1 MSREGQGD
9 PLHTH
14 TPPSTTLLNA
24 QPAHSQE
31 ETDDPE
37 SGGEETETRETG
49 TGPGTE
55 DRGGGGGPGEQA
67 GGDGAETGATSEG
80 TSPDEERTGNT
91 PTNGEEE
98 RREEGEEIRE
108 DAGKNGEEIYCT
120 PAVADSSKEGR
131 ACVPSSENA
140 GQDTPPP
147 PPDQSAKDS
156 SESRHTGRVE
166 NGTEDDSE
174 GHEEDEG
181 CDEEPAQEHLDAF
194 SSTFE
199 LSVEEADVE
208 VEQEA
213 VNQDSFSSAFER
225 IVEQDQRDVERVAE
239 EEEEEEEEEEDCEEE
254 CDRTKESQDG
264 FSSTFER
271 IVESELLRGGTCYSS
286 LDSLDVLSLTDETD
300 SCVSFE
306 APLTPLIQQRAL
318 VGPEPPEV
326 ELETVQE
333 GTETQEGEG
342 EPAMDTGKESS
353 SDGAGS
359 GSPLWTSIPGSRSEN
374 VLSHP
379 SQWTIPN
386 GFHNDRSGNGE
397 KPGILP
403 SSVSDTS
410 FTDGLCDSDSELGSL
425 ETLERGSTDTLT
437 NGCRADADA
446 AKRLAKRL
454 FYLEGFKRCDV
465 ARHLGKNNEFSQ
477 MVASEYLSFFDFT
490 GLPLDR
496 ALRNFLKAFPLM
508 GETQERERV
517 LVHFSKRFCRCNPD
531 APTSEDGAHTLT
543 CALMLL
549 NTDLHGHNI
558 GKKMSCPQFISNL
571 DSLNDGQDFPKELL
585 KVLYNSIKNEKLEW
599 AIEEEE
605 LRKSLSELV
614 EDQCDAVG
622 KRVVRVTD
630 GSNPFIAI
638 PLLLNAA
645 TYKHGILTRKSHA
658 DMDGK
663 RTPRGRRGWKKFYA
677 VLKGMILY
685 LQKDEYKPDA
695 DLSEV
700 DLKNAVR
707 VHHALAIRACD
718 YSKRPNV
725 LKLKTSDWRVFL
737 FQAPSEEEM
746 MSWIFRIN
754 LVSALFSA
762 PAFPAAIGSMKKF
775 CRPLLPSSMT
785 RLSQEEQLKCHESKL
800 KQIVLEVEE
809 HKRNPPELTPKSK
822 ETEEYRL
829 KEHYLTYEKSRYET
843 YISLLQAKLSA
854 GTDDLDKLEA
864 STFSSEGR
872 DGPLRKTQSSPS
884 IGQAHG
890 LNGRAGHKHAPDN
903 RS

>member
-1 MSREGQGD
+1 MSQEGQGD
-9 PLHTH
+9 PLHAD
-14 TPPSTTLLNA
+14 TPPPEMLA
-24 QPAHSQE
+24 QAQE
-31 ETDDPE
+31 KAEIP
-37 SGGEETETRETG
+37 ETG
-49 TGPGTE
+49 DVEQVKMENDVKGVNGSECECEAEEQVNGDDGEMEADSE
-55 DRGGGGGPGEQA
+55 DARPEEEHN
-67 GGDGAETGATSEG
+67 GDVLANGDVEG
-80 TSPDEERTGNT
+80 ERT
-91 PTNGEEE
+91 EEE
-98 RREEGEEIRE
+98 QIAE
-108 DAGKNGEEIYCT
+108 DSKKNG
-120 PAVADSSKEGR
+120 DSESCCLQAESDHSIGDS
-131 ACVPSSENA
+131 ANVPSSEC
-140 GQDTPPP
+140 GGLGVPPP
-147 PPDQSAKDS
+147 PSDQPSEDSAEPQDPV
-156 SESRHTGRVE
+156 RVQ
-166 NGTEDDSE
+166 NGTGEDSE
-174 GHEEDEG
+174 GQEEDEG
-181 CDEEPAQEHLDAF
+181 CDEEPARGNVDKF

-199 LSVEEADVE
+199 LSVEETDAE
-208 VEQEA
+208 VEEEEEVQ
-213 VNQDSFSSAFER
+213 NQDSFSSAFER
-225 IVEQDQRDVERVAE
+225 IVEQASGSAALED
-239 EEEEEEEEEEDCEEE
+239 EEEDAGEEE
-254 CDRTKESQDG
+254 QDRTKETQDG

-318 VGPEPPEV
+318 VGPEPPEL

-333 GTETQEGEG
+333 GAETQEGEG
-342 EPAMDTGKESS
+342 EGDNGMDE
-353 SDGAGS
+353 AGS
-359 GSPLWTSIPGSRSEN
+359 GSPLRTSIPGSRSEN
-374 VLSHP
+374 VLSQP
-379 SQWTIPN
+379 AQWSIPN
-386 GFHNDRSGNGE
+386 GFHNDLPVNRERS
-397 KPGILP
+397 GILP
-403 SSVSDTS
+403 SSVSDANL
-410 FTDGLCDSDSELGSL
+410 TDGLCDSELGSL
-425 ETLERGSTDTLT
+425 ETLERGSTDTLA

-446 AKRLAKRL
+446 SKRLAKRL

-465 ARHLGKNNEFSQ
+465 ARHLGKNNDFSQ

-490 GLPLDR
+490 GLSLDR

-517 LVHFSKRFCRCNPD
+517 LVHFSKRFCHCNPE
-531 APTSEDGAHTLT
+531 ALTSEDGAHTLT

-558 GKKMSCPQFISNL
+558 GKKMSCQQFISNL
-571 DSLNDGQDFPKELL
+571 DGLNDGKDFPKELL

-614 EDQCDAVG
+614 EDQCEAGG

-645 TYKHGILTRKSHA
+645 TYKHGILSRKSHA

-685 LQKDEYKPDA
+685 LQKDEYKPDK

-707 VHHALAIRACD
+707 VHHALATRAND

-754 LVSALFSA
+754 LVAALFSA

-775 CRPLLPSSMT
+775 CRPLLPSSTT
-785 RLSQEEQLKCHESKL
+785 RLKEEEQLKCHESKL
-800 KQIVLEVEE
+800 KQISLEVEE
-809 HKRNPPELTPKSK
+809 HKKSPPELTPKSK
-822 ETEEYRL
+822 ETEEYRI

-843 YISLLQAKLSA
+843 YVNLLQAKLRVGS
-854 GTDDLDKLEA
+854 DDLDKIEA
-864 STFSSEGR
+864 SLFSGDGR
-872 DGPLRKTQSSPS
+872 DCHLRKTQSSPS
-884 IGQAHG
+884 ISQGPG
-890 LNGRAGHKHAPDN
+890 LNGRAAHKNPDN
-903 RS
+903 HS

>member
-1 MSREGQGD
+1 MSQEGQDD
-9 PLHTH
+9 PLHIDPPPPN
-14 TPPSTTLLNA
+14 TPPEP
-24 QPAHSQE
+24 QPDTDSPESVRVEKKRE
-31 ETDDPE
+31 ETGIEEDAA
-37 SGGEETETRETG
+37 ETETLSEG
-49 TGPGTE
+49 A
-55 DRGGGGGPGEQA
+55 RGDERN
-67 GGDGAETGATSEG
+67 GDTLTVGAE
-80 TSPDEERTGNT
+80 
-91 PTNGEEE
+91 EEE
-98 RREEGEEIRE
+98 RGKEEEQVE
-108 DAGKNGEEIYCT
+108 DKAGRNGETGHSNGDIIDCEDCDG
-120 PAVADSSKEGR
+120 PLHQLEDSDK
-131 ACVPSSENA
+131 P
-140 GQDTPPP
+140 Q
-147 PPDQSAKDS
+147 
-156 SESRHTGRVE
+156 HTVSLE
-166 NGTEDDSE
+166 NGTGEDSE
-174 GHEEDEG
+174 GQEEEQ
-181 CDEEPAQEHLDAF
+181 EPGQGNLDKF

-199 LSVEEADVE
+199 LSVEEVDAE
-208 VEQEA
+208 VEGEDEPL
-213 VNQDSFSSAFER
+213 NQDSFSSVFER
-225 IVEQDQRDVERVAE
+225 IVEQVGESATV
-239 EEEEEEEEEEDCEEE
+239 EEEEEEEEEDDDDGEDER
-254 CDRTKESQDG
+254 DRTKESQDG

-318 VGPEPPEV
+318 AGPEPPEL

-333 GTETQEGEG
+333 SAETQEGEG
-342 EPAMDTGKESS
+342 
-353 SDGAGS
+353 DGDEAGS
-359 GSPLWTSIPGSRSEN
+359 DSPLHTSIPGSRSEN
-374 VLSHP
+374 VLSQP
-379 SQWTIPN
+379 TQWNIPN
-386 GFHNDRSGNGE
+386 GFHNDLAGNIQ
-397 KPGILP
+397 KTAILP
-403 SSVSDTS
+403 SSVSDANL
-410 FTDGLCDSDSELGSL
+410 TDGLCDSDSELGSL
-425 ETLERGSTDTLT
+425 ETLERGSTDTLA
-437 NGCRADADA
+437 NGCSADAEA

-465 ARHLGKNNEFSQ
+465 ARHLGKNNDFSQ

-490 GLPLDR
+490 GLSLDR

-517 LVHFSKRFCRCNPD
+517 LVHFSKRFCHCNPE
-531 APTSEDGAHTLT
+531 ALTSEDGAHTLT

-558 GKKMSCPQFISNL
+558 GKKMSCQQFISNL
-571 DSLNDGQDFPKELL
+571 DGLNDGKDFPKDLL

-614 EDQCDAVG
+614 EDQCDAGG
-622 KRVVRVTD
+622 KRIVRVTD
-630 GSNPFIAI
+630 SSNPFIAI

-685 LQKDEYKPDA
+685 LQKDEYKPDK

-707 VHHALAIRACD
+707 VHHALATRACD
-718 YSKRPNV
+718 YSKKPNV

-754 LVSALFSA
+754 LVAALFSA

-775 CRPLLPSSMT
+775 CRPLLPSSTT
-785 RLSQEEQLKCHESKL
+785 RLNQEEQLKCHESKL
-800 KQIVLEVEE
+800 KQISLEVEE

-822 ETEEYRL
+822 ESEEYRI

-843 YISLLQAKLSA
+843 YVNLLQAKLRVGS
-854 GTDDLDKLEA
+854 DDLDKIEA
-864 STFSSEGR
+864 SVFGGDAR
-872 DGPLRKTQSSPS
+872 DSHMRKTQSSPS
-884 IGQAHG
+884 ISHAHG
-890 LNGRAGHKHAPDN
+890 LNGRATHKHTSD
-903 RS
+903 

>member
-1 MSREGQGD
+1 MSQEGQDD
-9 PLHTH
+9 PLHIDAPPPT
-14 TPPSTTLLNA
+14 TPPEPQQVTGSPETVSVEKDT
-24 QPAHSQE
+24 E
-31 ETDDPE
+31 ETGIQEDAAEKKDA
-37 SGGEETETRETG
+37 GETETLSEDA
-49 TGPGTE
+49 GPDE
-55 DRGGGGGPGEQA
+55 RNKDRLTN
-67 GGDGAETGATSEG
+67 GAE
-80 TSPDEERTGNT
+80 
-91 PTNGEEE
+91 EEE
-98 RREEGEEIRE
+98 RRKEEEQVKD
-108 DAGKNGEEIYCT
+108 DAGKNGETEH
-120 PAVADSSKEGR
+120 S
-131 ACVPSSENA
+131 
-140 GQDTPPP
+140 
-147 PPDQSAKDS
+147 
-156 SESRHTGRVE
+156 
-166 NGTEDDSE
+166 NGDITEC
-174 GHEEDEG
+174 EG
-181 CDEEPAQEHLDAF
+181 CDESLPQLEDSAEPQHTVSLQNGTGEDSEGQEEEQDCEKEPGQGNLDAF

-199 LSVEEADVE
+199 LSVEEADAE
-208 VEQEA
+208 VEGEDEPL
-213 VNQDSFSSAFER
+213 NQDSFSSAFER
-225 IVEQDQRDVERVAE
+225 IVEQVGESTTV
-239 EEEEEEEEEEDCEEE
+239 EEEEEEEEDDGEDER
-254 CDRTKESQDG
+254 DRTKESQDG

-306 APLTPLIQQRAL
+306 APLTPLIQQRVL
-318 VGPEPPEV
+318 TGPEPPEL

-333 GTETQEGEG
+333 SAETQEGEG
-342 EPAMDTGKESS
+342 
-353 SDGAGS
+353 DGDEAGS
-359 GSPLWTSIPGSRSEN
+359 DSPLHTSIPGSRSEN
-374 VLSHP
+374 VLSQP
-379 SQWTIPN
+379 AQWSIPN
-386 GFHNDRSGNGE
+386 GFHNDLAGNIQ
-397 KPGILP
+397 KTAILP
-403 SSVSDTS
+403 SSVSDANL
-410 FTDGLCDSDSELGSL
+410 TDGLCDSDSELGSL
-425 ETLERGSTDTLT
+425 ETLERGSTDTLA
-437 NGCRADADA
+437 NGCRADAEA

-490 GLPLDR
+490 GLSLDR

-517 LVHFSKRFCRCNPD
+517 LVHFSKRFCHCNPE
-531 APTSEDGAHTLT
+531 ALTSEDGAHTLT

-558 GKKMSCPQFISNL
+558 GKKMSCQQFISNL
-571 DSLNDGQDFPKELL
+571 DGLNDGKDFPKDLL

-614 EDQCDAVG
+614 EDQCEAGG

-638 PLLLNAA
+638 PLLLNAT

-685 LQKDEYKPDA
+685 LQKDEYKPDK

-707 VHHALAIRACD
+707 VHHALATRACD
-718 YSKRPNV
+718 YSKKPNV

-754 LVSALFSA
+754 LVAALFSA

-775 CRPLLPSSMT
+775 CRPLLPSSTT
-785 RLSQEEQLKCHESKL
+785 RLNQEEQLKCHESKL
-800 KQIVLEVEE
+800 KQISLEVEE

-822 ETEEYRL
+822 ESEEYRI

-843 YISLLQAKLSA
+843 YVNLLQAKLRVGS
-854 GTDDLDKLEA
+854 DDLDKIEA
-864 STFSSEGR
+864 SVFSGDSR
-872 DGPLRKTQSSPS
+872 DSQMRKTQSSPS
-884 IGQAHG
+884 ISHAHG
-890 LNGRAGHKHAPDN
+890 LNGRATHKHTSDSSN
-903 RS
+903 

>member
-1 MSREGQGD
+1 MSQEGQGD
-9 PLHTH
+9 PLNTH
-14 TPPSTTLLNA
+14 TSPPDALAEA
-24 QPAHSQE
+24 QEDTDSPETGDVEQEKEAGEINVSGCRAEEPASRDE
-31 ETDDPE
+31 GETEVDPE
-37 SGGEETETRETG
+37 VKPEDEQNGDVLANREQ
-49 TGPGTE
+49 
-55 DRGGGGGPGEQA
+55 R
-67 GGDGAETGATSEG
+67 
-80 TSPDEERTGNT
+80 
-91 PTNGEEE
+91 
-98 RREEGEEIRE
+98 
-108 DAGKNGEEIYCT
+108 
-120 PAVADSSKEGR
+120 
-131 ACVPSSENA
+131 
-140 GQDTPPP
+140 
-147 PPDQSAKDS
+147 
-156 SESRHTGRVE
+156 
-166 NGTEDDSE
+166 TEDDEQIRDGSRKNEGDESCCLQAEPDHSKGDIDNVPSTEYE
-174 GHEEDEG
+174 GHDVLPPPLDQPTED
-181 CDEEPAQEHLDAF
+181 
-194 SSTFE
+194 S
-199 LSVEEADVE
+199 
-208 VEQEA
+208 
-213 VNQDSFSSAFER
+213 
-225 IVEQDQRDVERVAE
+225 
-239 EEEEEEEEEEDCEEE
+239 
-254 CDRTKESQDG
+254 ESHDG

-318 VGPEPPEV
+318 AGPEPPEL

-333 GTETQEGEG
+333 GAETQEGEG
-342 EPAMDTGKESS
+342 EPDTGRNE
-353 SDGAGS
+353 AGS
-359 GSPLWTSIPGSRSEN
+359 GSPLRTSIPGSRSEN
-374 VLSHP
+374 VLSQP
-379 SQWTIPN
+379 AQWSIPN
-386 GFHNDRSGNGE
+386 GFHNDLSGG
-397 KPGILP
+397 GGGGGGGGAVLLH
-403 SSVSDTS
+403 SSIDANL
-410 FTDGLCDSDSELGSL
+410 TDGLCDSDSELGSL
-425 ETLERGSTDTLT
+425 ETLERGSTDTLA

-490 GLPLDR
+490 GLSLDR

-517 LVHFSKRFCRCNPD
+517 LVHFSKRFCHCNPE
-531 APTSEDGAHTLT
+531 ALTSEDGAHTLT

-558 GKKMSCPQFISNL
+558 GKKMSCQQFISNL
-571 DSLNDGQDFPKELL
+571 DGLNDGKDFPKELL

-614 EDQCDAVG
+614 EDQCEAGG

-685 LQKDEYKPDA
+685 LQKDEYKPDK

-707 VHHALAIRACD
+707 VHHALATRACD

-754 LVSALFSA
+754 LVAALFSA

-775 CRPLLPSSMT
+775 CRPLLPSSTT
-785 RLSQEEQLKCHESKL
+785 RLNQEEQLKCHESKL
-800 KQIVLEVEE
+800 KQISLEVEE
-809 HKRNPPELTPKSK
+809 HKKNPPELTPKSK

-843 YISLLQAKLSA
+843 YVNLLQAKLRVGS
-854 GTDDLDKLEA
+854 DDLDKIEA
-864 STFSSEGR
+864 SVFSGDSR
-872 DGPLRKTQSSPS
+872 DCHLRKTQSSPS
-884 IGQAHG
+884 ISQGHG
-890 LNGRAGHKHAPDN
+890 LNGRTGHKNPNNH
-903 RS
+903 S

>member
-1 MSREGQGD
+1 MSQEGQGD
-9 PLHTH
+9 PLNTH
-14 TPPSTTLLNA
+14 TSPPDALAEA
-24 QPAHSQE
+24 QEDTDSPETGDVEQEKEAGEINVSGCRAEEPASRDE
-31 ETDDPE
+31 GETEVDPE
-37 SGGEETETRETG
+37 VKPEDEQNGDVLANREQ
-49 TGPGTE
+49 
-55 DRGGGGGPGEQA
+55 R
-67 GGDGAETGATSEG
+67 
-80 TSPDEERTGNT
+80 
-91 PTNGEEE
+91 
-98 RREEGEEIRE
+98 
-108 DAGKNGEEIYCT
+108 
-120 PAVADSSKEGR
+120 
-131 ACVPSSENA
+131 
-140 GQDTPPP
+140 
-147 PPDQSAKDS
+147 
-156 SESRHTGRVE
+156 
-166 NGTEDDSE
+166 TEDDEQIRDGSRKNE
-174 GHEEDEG
+174 GDEKA
-181 CDEEPAQEHLDAF
+181 P
-194 SSTFE
+194 
-199 LSVEEADVE
+199 
-208 VEQEA
+208 
-213 VNQDSFSSAFER
+213 NQDSFSSAFER
-225 IVEQDQRDVERVAE
+225 IVEQACGSTALEDED
-239 EEEEEEEEEEDCEEE
+239 EEEDGGEEE
-254 CDRTKESQDG
+254 RDRAKESHDG

-318 VGPEPPEV
+318 AGPEPPEL

-333 GTETQEGEG
+333 GAETQEGEG
-342 EPAMDTGKESS
+342 EPDTGRNE
-353 SDGAGS
+353 AGS
-359 GSPLWTSIPGSRSEN
+359 GSPLRTSIPGSRSEN
-374 VLSHP
+374 VLSQP
-379 SQWTIPN
+379 AQWSIPN
-386 GFHNDRSGNGE
+386 GFHNDLSGSIESLDKLAN
-397 KPGILP
+397 L
-403 SSVSDTS
+403 DANL
-410 FTDGLCDSDSELGSL
+410 TDGLCDSDSELGSL
-425 ETLERGSTDTLT
+425 ETLERGSTDTLA

-490 GLPLDR
+490 GLSLDR

-517 LVHFSKRFCRCNPD
+517 LVHFSKRFCHCNPE
-531 APTSEDGAHTLT
+531 ALTSEDGAHTLT

-558 GKKMSCPQFISNL
+558 GKKMSCQQFISNL
-571 DSLNDGQDFPKELL
+571 DGLNDGKDFPKELL

-614 EDQCDAVG
+614 EDQCEAGG

-685 LQKDEYKPDA
+685 LQKDEYKPDK

-707 VHHALAIRACD
+707 VHHALATRACD

-754 LVSALFSA
+754 LVAALFSA

-775 CRPLLPSSMT
+775 CRPLLPSSTT
-785 RLSQEEQLKCHESKL
+785 RLNQEEQLKCHESKL
-800 KQIVLEVEE
+800 KQISLEVEE
-809 HKRNPPELTPKSK
+809 HKKNPPELTPKSK

-843 YISLLQAKLSA
+843 YVNLLQAKLRVGS
-854 GTDDLDKLEA
+854 DDLDKIEA
-864 STFSSEGR
+864 SVFSGDSR
-872 DGPLRKTQSSPS
+872 DCHLRKTQSSPS
-884 IGQAHG
+884 ISQGHG
-890 LNGRAGHKHAPDN
+890 LNGRTGHKNPNNH
-903 RS
+903 S

>member
-1 MSREGQGD
+1 M
-9 PLHTH
+9 
-14 TPPSTTLLNA
+14 N
-24 QPAHSQE
+24 
-31 ETDDPE
+31 
-37 SGGEETETRETG
+37 
-49 TGPGTE
+49 
-55 DRGGGGGPGEQA
+55 
-67 GGDGAETGATSEG
+67 GAK
-80 TSPDEERTGNT
+80 
-91 PTNGEEE
+91 
-98 RREEGEEIRE
+98 EI
-108 DAGKNGEEIYCT
+108 CCS
-120 PAVADSSKEGR
+120 PAVTDNRKGGS
-131 ACVPSSENA
+131 ACLSRSECW
-140 GQDTPPP
+140 GQDTLRPPS
-147 PPDQSAKDS
+147 DQSAKDS
-156 SESRHTGRVE
+156 SEPWHTGRVE
-166 NGTEDDSE
+166 NGTGDDSK

-181 CDEEPAQEHLDAF
+181 CDDEPAQGHLDAF

-199 LSVEEADVE
+199 LSVEEADTE
-208 VEQEA
+208 VKRKEA
-213 VNQDSFSSAFER
+213 VNRDSFSSAFEHL
-225 IVEQDQRDVERVAE
+225 VERDVGQVGQPVAL
-239 EEEEEEEEEEDCEEE
+239 EEEEEDGEEE

-318 VGPEPPEV
+318 VGPEPQEL

-342 EPAMDTGKESS
+342 EPAMDAGREKT

-359 GSPLWTSIPGSRSEN
+359 GSPLRTSIPGSRSEN
-374 VLSHP
+374 VLSQP
-379 SQWTIPN
+379 TQWSIPN
-386 GFHNDRSGNGE
+386 GFHNDRSGNRE
-397 KPGILP
+397 TPGILP
-403 SSVSDTS
+403 SSVSDAS
-410 FTDGLCDSDSELGSL
+410 FTDGVCDSDSELGSL

-454 FYLEGFKRCDV
+454 FFLEGFKRCDV

-490 GLPLDR
+490 GLSLDR

-517 LVHFSKRFCRCNPD
+517 LVHFSKRFCHCNPE
-531 APTSEDGAHTLT
+531 ALTSEDGAHTLT

-558 GKKMSCPQFISNL
+558 GKKMSCQQFISNL
-571 DSLNDGQDFPKELL
+571 DGLNDGKDFPKELL

-614 EDQCDAVG
+614 EDQCEAVG

-685 LQKDEYKPDA
+685 LQKDEYKPDK

-754 LVSALFSA
+754 LVAALFSA

-775 CRPLLPSSMT
+775 CRPLLPSSTT

-800 KQIVLEVEE
+800 KQISLEVEE

-843 YISLLQAKLSA
+843 YISLLQAKLGA

-864 STFSSEGR
+864 SVFSGEGR
-872 DGPLRKTQSSPS
+872 DGPLRKTHSSPS

-890 LNGRAGHKHAPDN
+890 LNGRAGHKHAPD
-903 RS
+903 SCS